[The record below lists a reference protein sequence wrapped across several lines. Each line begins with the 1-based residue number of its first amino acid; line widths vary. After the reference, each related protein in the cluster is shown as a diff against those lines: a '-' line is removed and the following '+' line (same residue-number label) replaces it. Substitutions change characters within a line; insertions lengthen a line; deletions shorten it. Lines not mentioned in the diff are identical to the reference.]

1 LEIHQSGNIVT
12 IIDIKGYHGYV
23 HVCVFIGYT
32 SFKCVGYLWNSHGSK
47 RLNYKDYINMAN
59 PEYPAY

>member
-1 LEIHQSGNIVT
+1 M
-12 IIDIKGYHGYV
+12 DIKGYHGYV